1 MSSEVIVIFTLFGS
15 NVTTTI
21 LTKSKFHVYV
31 PGIFY
36 LQFLVF
42 GLNLLAGWLK
52 CFLWNW
58 RIVHFDQAIIGVD
71 RNWVVRRCETS
82 PRTHIP
88 RLFKRLTAS
97 RNSIHTVVTRSIL
110 LFNINSLY
118 RNYSSWRIKNF
129 KFFCRGWSLDI
140 NFDLLFKSLFF
151 NTLLWLLHYRF
162 PRLDVSHIFRL
173 QVINVEVIW
182 ILWFTS
188 ACILPIAFNSCRNIL
203 TITIAFY
210 VHNVFIV
217 LHFLLFL
224 LSAFFLNCTN
234 FLSITNNSR
243 QFMAEFLT
251 IGPFVFFAKVLVL
264 SLLILLE
271 LALDADDV
279 KND

>member
-1 MSSEVIVIFTLFGS
+1 M
-15 NVTTTI
+15 
-21 LTKSKFHVYV
+21 
-31 PGIFY
+31 
-36 LQFLVF
+36 
-42 GLNLLAGWLK
+42 
-52 CFLWNW
+52 
-58 RIVHFDQAIIGVD
+58 
-71 RNWVVRRCETS
+71 
-82 PRTHIP
+82 P

-151 NTLLWLLHYRF
+151 NALLWLLHYRF

-188 ACILPIAFNSCRNIL
+188 ACILPIAFNSCRYIL
-203 TITIAFY
+203 TITSAFN
-210 VHNVFIV
+210 VHDVFIV

-234 FLSITNNSR
+234 FLSITNNSS
-243 QFMAEFLT
+243 QFMAEFFT
-251 IGPFVFFAKVLVL
+251 IGPFIFFAKVLVL